1 MTDFQATM
9 FQKFSTL
16 VCVDSTHKTN
26 EYGYKLISI
35 VVADEFKNGVLSVHV
50 YPFGLPSGNLRV
62 TLFSH
67 IHMAT

>member
-16 VCVDSTHKTN
+16 ICVDSTHKTN

-35 VVADEFKNGVLSVHV
+35 VVADEFKNGKLIVHV
-50 YPFGLPSGNLRV
+50 YPFSLPS
-62 TLFSH
+62 
-67 IHMAT
+67 